1 MWHTERFFVLEPID
15 GRDITCR
22 KYKARDAQTD
32 KLIFLKKI
40 KLEAEVTGISCSVLR
55 EISFHKTLRHPNVV
69 ELYDVVMS
77 GTDISLA
84 FEYVDRSLHDEIIS
98 QQSSGGVPI
107 LSIKKYIYQ
116 ILQGVTFCHARGM
129 MHRDLK
135 PRNVM
140 LDSHGSVKLS
150 SFSMSRSFTN
160 NRTFTHEVVT
170 LWYRCPEILLGCLH
184 YSTAIDI
191 WSIGC
196 IIAELAGDEPLLAG
210 RCEIEQLHLTFQLL
224 GTPTDEVWPGVT
236 QLRDYSPIF
245 PRWQPKDLSGVLP
258 RLDGEGLA
266 LLARTLTYDPARRI
280 SAAEA
285 MGMPFL
291 HEADDR

>member
-1 MWHTERFFVLEPID
+1 MPARFAILETID
-15 GRDITCR
+15 AGRR
-22 KYKARDAQTD
+22 YKAHDAQTG
-32 KLIFLKKI
+32 KLVLLKEFN
-40 KLEAEVTGISCSVLR
+40 LEGDGTGLSYSVLR
-55 EISFHKTLRHPNVV
+55 EISFHKALRHPRVV
-69 ELYDVVMS
+69 ELYDVAMS

-84 FEYVDRSLHDEIIS
+84 FEYVDRTLHDEIIS
-98 QQSSGGVPI
+98 HQASGGVPI

-135 PRNVM
+135 PRNIR
-140 LDSHGSVKLS
+140 LDSHGRVKLS
-150 SFSMSRSFTN
+150 SFSMSRNFTI
-160 NRTFTHEVVT
+160 NRTYTHKVVT

-184 YSTAIDI
+184 YSAAIDI
-191 WSIGC
+191 WSVGC
-196 IIAELAGDEPLLAG
+196 ILAELASDKPLLAG
-210 RCEIEQLHLTFQLL
+210 TCEIEQLLLTFRLL
-224 GTPTDEVWPGVT
+224 GTPTDEVWSGVS

-245 PRWQPKDLSGVLP
+245 PRWLPKDLSAVLP

-285 MGMPFL
+285 MDMPYL
-291 HEADDR
+291 HEVDDR